1 MRPVK
6 AEALIQAVE
15 THPENIVYVSIDDV
29 GVDYQKDTWKA
40 GGRKQGK
47 VVKRYWSFIDKIEN
61 ILYNTSIKKKEGE
74 LWGH

>member
-15 THPENIVYVSIDDV
+15 THPENCVYVSIDDV
-29 GVDYQKDTWKA
+29 GVDHQKDTRKE

-47 VVKRYWSFIDKIEN
+47 VVKRYWSF
-61 ILYNTSIKKKEGE
+61 Y
-74 LWGH
+74 